1 MKKIRMSRE
10 MAYLLGLLIMPF
22 AVAFTVRADLGMS
35 MVSAPSYIISQKIGI
50 ISYGTT
56 EYLFQALFLILMCV
70 IIKKVR
76 LSYLTSFLTAIVY
89 GYLLDFAVYVT
100 QFIPA
105 DSLFVRIP
113 LLILGMLMT
122 SLGVAFF
129 FNTYLAPCAYDFFV
143 RVVGHEKKLDM
154 RKWKLSFDFSML
166 VLSVALSLI
175 LFRKFIAI
183 SYGTI
188 IMAVFN
194 GHIIAFFSNTMQKHI
209 DFFDRFPLAKYFED

>member
-10 MAYLLGLLIMPF
+10 AAYLLGLFIMPF
-22 AVAFTVRADLGMS
+22 AVSFTVRANLGMS
-35 MVSAPSYIISQKIGI
+35 MVAAPAYIISQKISV

-56 EYLFQALFLILMCV
+56 EYLFQAIFLILMCV
-70 IIKKVR
+70 IIKKAR
-76 LSYLTSFLTAIVY
+76 FSYLTSFLTAVVY
-89 GYLLDFAVYVT
+89 GYILDFAVYVT
-100 QFIPA
+100 GFIPA

-113 LLILGMLMT
+113 LFLAGMILTALA
-122 SLGVAFF
+122 VAFF

-166 VLSVALSLI
+166 ILSVALSLI
-175 LFRKFIAI
+175 LFHKFIAI

-209 DFFDRFPLAKYFED
+209 DFFDRFPLAKYFEG